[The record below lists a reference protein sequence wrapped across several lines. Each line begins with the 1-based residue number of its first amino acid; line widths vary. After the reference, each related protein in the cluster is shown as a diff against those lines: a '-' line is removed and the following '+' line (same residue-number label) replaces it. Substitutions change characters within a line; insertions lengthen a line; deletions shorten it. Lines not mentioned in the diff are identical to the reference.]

1 MDRHN
6 SNVLLKFDLTI
17 VLGKLVAFCPPNLV
31 ACLQT
36 VNTEKQK
43 D

>member
-17 VLGKLVAFCPPNLV
+17 VLGKLVA
-31 ACLQT
+31 CLQT